1 MIKKWFALPCAV
13 LILGFSLA
21 AGDGKE
27 VTAHRVRK
35 ATAEHSR
42 GAEALRTADLETATL
57 HFRAALAIIDDFPPA
72 HVGLGHV
79 ALKAGAFSEALSHYE
94 AAEQGFV
101 AMGDRLREFRLQ
113 QYQAA
118 IEEGERIR
126 DELARPILQSPD
138 TGGAPAGSRNE
149 SAEASLRNRRTALES
164 RLREIE
170 ALTPPDDE
178 TLLEPP
184 PELGFFKGNA
194 LFQLGRVEDA
204 IGVWEL
210 FATRQP
216 AFGPVHNNLALA
228 YLKTGRIV
236 LARQSLDRAKAQGV
250 PVPPAIEAELQRRE
264 GRTKDSKLPSP

>member
-1 MIKKWFALPCAV
+1 MIKEWFALACAS
-13 LILGFSLA
+13 LTFGISLA
-21 AGDGKE
+21 AGDGQE
-27 VTAHRVRK
+27 LTAHRVRK
-35 ATAEHSR
+35 ATAEHAR
-42 GAEALRTADLETATL
+42 GAEALRTVDLESATQ
-57 HFRAALAIIDDFPPA
+57 HFRAALAIIDGFPPA

-79 ALKAGAFSEALSHYE
+79 ALKSGAFGEALSHYE

-101 AMGDRLREFRLQ
+101 AMGDRLREFRLE
-113 QYQAA
+113 QYHAA
-118 IEEGERIR
+118 VMEGERIR
-126 DELARPILQSPD
+126 DELARPILQAPD
-138 TGGAPAGSRNE
+138 TGAAPAGSRNE
-149 SAEASLRNRRTALES
+149 GAEASLRNRRTALES

-170 ALTPPDDE
+170 ALIPPDDK

-228 YLKTGRIV
+228 YLKTGRLV
-236 LARQSLDRAKAQGV
+236 LARQSLDRARAQGV
-250 PVPPAIEAELQRRE
+250 PVPPAIEAELERRE
-264 GRTKDSKLPSP
+264 GQTKDSKLPSP